1 MRGTIDFHH
10 DEVNDLVIATP
21 HWKITSEADAIAW
34 YGQYE
39 RYMKRFGRKMDF
51 VVVLDDFEVLP
62 SIGAKWGEYRAKVHH
77 EFMRFSYRVHSSRDV
92 KLFVNTSSVRY
103 RLSNDEAAS
112 VEDAIQG
119 ILEARRTGSS
129 PG

>member
-1 MRGTIDFHH
+1 MRGTIDFHY
-10 DEVNDLVIATP
+10 DEENDLVIATP
-21 HWKITSEADAIAW
+21 HWKIAAEADAIAW

-51 VVVLDDFEVLP
+51 VVVLDDFEVHP
-62 SIGAKWGEYRAKVHH
+62 SIGAKWGEYRAKVHQ

-112 VEDAIQG
+112 VEDAIEG
-119 ILEARRTGSS
+119 ILEARRTASS